1 MTRVPVIDI
10 CTQYTKSLLLCDINF
25 VFSAVDKCAP
35 VRYNVSTF
43 NRRYRIM
50 AAYSTKKS
58 GYCANSAAAC
68 TSARNMDILDTARV
82 VVSILLSPI
91 ICAKNT

>member
-1 MTRVPVIDI
+1 MTAFA
-10 CTQYTKSLLLCDINF
+10 T
-25 VFSAVDKCAP
+25 A
-35 VRYNVSTF
+35 
-43 NRRYRIM
+43 
-50 AAYSTKKS
+50 KS
-58 GYCANSAAAC
+58 GYCTYAAAAY

>member
-1 MTRVPVIDI
+1 
-10 CTQYTKSLLLCDINF
+10 
-25 VFSAVDKCAP
+25 
-35 VRYNVSTF
+35 
-43 NRRYRIM
+43 M

-58 GYCANSAAAC
+58 GYCTNSAAAY

-91 ICAKNT
+91 IYVRNT